1 VEWGDDGAIVRFGGA
16 TLELRRLSSG
26 QRHALRRLIETGAV
40 EDTLVD
46 AVAAEDDDRIAEWYY
61 HLESLLAIGAIEWVA
76 EEPGATVRL
85 IPLTNRFRPAVDGFD
100 RTATHVVSAHTVIHR
115 VGEAWHFESPLSRAR
130 VEVAG
135 AGFPA
140 FTEALRRMLHAAG
153 MLAGQDRDADAS
165 GWALPDAWFHARSR
179 MGRRDAAWGLRA
191 DQEPPDPLP
200 RPSRAFEP
208 AVRIALARA
217 AGDEQGPSFDQVLA
231 DRRSVRQYGPEP
243 IDLEALGQLLDR
255 VAADHPHGRGARRRY
270 PSGGACYPLEWYLVA
285 NRCTGLARGAYRY
298 DPASHALDPVP
309 TGGGSID
316 EVLDWYRG
324 KATSDEIQVL
334 LLFTAR
340 IGLVHRRYD
349 GLGYALVL
357 KEVGAVFQSLY
368 LAATAMGLAPCAL
381 GGGDSELIARVL
393 RTDPLGEPAVGEFL
407 IGSR

>member
-1 VEWGDDGAIVRFGGA
+1 
-16 TLELRRLSSG
+16 
-26 QRHALRRLIETGAV
+26 
-40 EDTLVD
+40 
-46 AVAAEDDDRIAEWYY
+46 
-61 HLESLLAIGAIEWVA
+61 
-76 EEPGATVRL
+76 
-85 IPLTNRFRPAVDGFD
+85 
-100 RTATHVVSAHTVIHR
+100 
-115 VGEAWHFESPLSRAR
+115 
-130 VEVAG
+130 
-135 AGFPA
+135 
-140 FTEALRRMLHAAG
+140 
-153 MLAGQDRDADAS
+153 
-165 GWALPDAWFHARSR
+165 
-179 MGRRDAAWGLRA
+179 MGRRDAAWGLRT

-208 AVRIALARA
+208 AVRIPLARA
-217 AGDEQGPSFDQVLA
+217 AGDEGGPSFDQVLA
-231 DRRSVRQYGPEP
+231 DRRSVRQYAPEP
-243 IDLEALGQLLDR
+243 IGLGAIGRLLDR
-255 VAADHPHGRGARRRY
+255 VAADHPDGRGARRRY

-309 TGGGSID
+309 AGGGSID
-316 EVLDWYRG
+316 EVLAWYRG
-324 KATSDEIQVL
+324 KATTEEIQVL

-340 IGLVHRRYD
+340 IGLVNRRYD